1 MVKIIMIHQTAVMMK
16 LAVISLDFNLQI
28 IIIII
33 MNLLIFV
40 SLTRRET
47 ATIEIL
53 KVSAITVATVGLI
66 TKALK
71 VAAVMKKKNA
81 NFDQTLT
88 MTVYWSFEIALEEQQ
103 EHSKANYHFHENLA
117 AMIISFAIVVFI
129 YQYF

>member
-1 MVKIIMIHQTAVMMK
+1 MMK

-81 NFDQTLT
+81 NFD
-88 MTVYWSFEIALEEQQ
+88 
-103 EHSKANYHFHENLA
+103 
-117 AMIISFAIVVFI
+117 
-129 YQYF
+129 